1 MTSKD
6 SITGDHRTSGSTE
19 PARRDEPPRERPV
32 VLITGHSLD
41 LPLELGTLLRECG
54 CSAFATPN
62 PRVQNQAQPVP
73 DVVVVNIADLDAA
86 DLDGVSTLRR
96 KFRKPMVC
104 LLPYPTEEQVERVA
118 ALGADFLVFKPLCAE
133 DFKSRIRLLLS
144 SRGERE

>member
-6 SITGDHRTSGSTE
+6 SISSGHRTNGPTE
-19 PARRDEPPRERPV
+19 SVRRDEWPPERPV
-32 VLITGHSLD
+32 VLITGDSLD

-62 PRVQNQAQPVP
+62 PRALNPAQPDP
-73 DVVVVNIADLDAA
+73 DVVVVNIADLDAS
-86 DLDGVSTLRR
+86 DLDRVSTLRR

-104 LLPYPTEEQVERVA
+104 MLPYPTEEQVARVA

-144 SRGERE
+144 GWGERE